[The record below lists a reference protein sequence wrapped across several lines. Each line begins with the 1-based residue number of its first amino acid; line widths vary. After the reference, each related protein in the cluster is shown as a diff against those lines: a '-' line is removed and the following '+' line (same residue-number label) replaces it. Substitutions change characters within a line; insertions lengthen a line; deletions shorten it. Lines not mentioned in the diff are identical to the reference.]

1 MLEKEIMLLPPIQ
14 INWSHFELQGV
25 LKNMS
30 ITIPKDEIGDFI
42 QPRTK
47 LHAVL
52 LEVLPK
58 RAKPSLA
65 FFLDLGILQC

>member
-14 INWSHFELQGV
+14 INWLHFELEGV

-47 LHAVL
+47 HTRFYQKFYQNELNHH
-52 LEVLPK
+52 
-58 RAKPSLA
+58 
-65 FFLDLGILQC
+65 